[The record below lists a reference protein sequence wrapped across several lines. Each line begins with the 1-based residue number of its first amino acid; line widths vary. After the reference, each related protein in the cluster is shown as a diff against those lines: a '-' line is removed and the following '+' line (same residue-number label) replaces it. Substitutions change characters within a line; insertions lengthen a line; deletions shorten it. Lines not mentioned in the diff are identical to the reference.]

1 MKLTTKFIITL
12 ALCWVSNNAA
22 AFTVID
28 IANRVKELDTN
39 KDGGVS
45 MTEAETGNATRIKE
59 HFDKLD
65 ANKDGKVT
73 VEEIKALNQ

>member
-1 MKLTTKFIITL
+1 MKSIIKLIIFTVL
-12 ALCWVSNNAA
+12 GLVTNFSG

-28 IANRVKELDTN
+28 IANRVIELDTN

-45 MTEAETGNATRIKE
+45 MSEAVTGNATRIKE
-59 HFDKLD
+59 HFETLD

-73 VEEIKALNQ
+73 AEEIKTLYK